1 MIIQKLRLEKGW
13 SQELLAQLSGVS
25 VRTIQR
31 VEGGHKAGLETL
43 KSLAAVFDI
52 NVATLMQEH
61 SMTSKKPMTS
71 KQPAPNAG
79 PVISEPLSPLN
90 DDLQGAPLG
99 AGRPATSLDEGAV
112 GLQREEAEA
121 LEDVQNLK
129 AFHLNWI
136 TALLVLPCL
145 TVLNVYLTPNV
156 LWVIWAA
163 AGWGLSLVLHALTMF
178 GLYGMFNTK
187 WERRAV
193 EKRLNKLRA

>member
-31 VEGGHKAGLETL
+31 VEGGQKAGLETL

-52 NVATLMQEH
+52 NVATLTQEQTMISKA
-61 SMTSKKPMTS
+61 SMNPDELARDAALK
-71 KQPAPNAG
+71 AG
-79 PVISEPLSPLN
+79 HRASHLSNNPETTN
-90 DDLQGAPLG
+90 GPI
-99 AGRPATSLDEGAV
+99 

-121 LEDVQNLK
+121 LEYVQNLK
-129 AFHLNWI
+129 GFHLNWI

-145 TVLNVYLTPNV
+145 YALNIYLTPNV
-156 LWVIWAA
+156 LWVAWAA
-163 AGWGLSLVLHALTMF
+163 AGWGLSLVLHALTMYGLF
-178 GLYGMFNTK
+178 GVFNTK

-193 EKRLNKLRA
+193 EKRLNKMR

>member
-31 VEGGHKAGLETL
+31 VEGGQKAGLETL

-52 NVATLMQEH
+52 NVATLVQEQTMI
-61 SMTSKKPMTS
+61 SKTSANPDELAREATLKAAER
-71 KQPAPNAG
+71 APNGAQTPSG
-79 PVISEPLSPLN
+79 PI
-90 DDLQGAPLG
+90 
-99 AGRPATSLDEGAV
+99 

-121 LEDVQNLK
+121 LEYVQNLK
-129 AFHLNWI
+129 GFHLYWI

-145 TVLNVYLTPNV
+145 YALNIYLTPNV
-156 LWVIWAA
+156 LWVAWAA
-163 AGWGLSLVLHALTMF
+163 AGWGMGLVLHALTMYGLF
-178 GLYGMFNTK
+178 GVFNTK

-193 EKRLNKLRA
+193 EKRLNKLR